1 MSIYFKALI
10 RPMPSQMAAGKMSPQ
25 MRSRGLWVNLFTL
38 VLSRWFVRLANIGVR
53 SPYRLVSGQ
62 EQSCQKNVSKR

>member
-10 RPMPSQMAAGKMSPQ
+10 RPMPSQKAAGKMSPQ

-38 VLSRWFVRLANIGVR
+38 VLSNKIYVLDSAGNCFE
-53 SPYRLVSGQ
+53 PP
-62 EQSCQKNVSKR
+62 